1 MSYGTCNACG
11 SDDCEGYDACTIR
24 SLRAEVERLR
34 DLFAAEQKATHAALT
49 RDADQIERLKAER
62 DAARAEVERLRE
74 ALRELNAATSDS
86 SCYCRTR
93 TICPPCD
100 RVILAR
106 EKARA
111 ALAGAPSET
120 RLTHA
125 SVGCACGGSASW
137 PHGPHDERREQDRAL
152 AERVRERIAERLTQ
166 GYERDAAAIVR
177 ALDLDALLEEP

>member
-111 ALAGAPSET
+111 ALAGAPSEP
-120 RLTHA
+120 RRHDAYEVVVEKLR
-125 SVGCACGGSASW
+125 ACKA
-137 PHGPHDERREQDRAL
+137 ERRAL
-152 AERVRERIAERLTQ
+152 AEKVRKACAEASGKGLARANI
-166 GYERDAAAIVR
+166 YAIN
-177 ALDLDALLEEP
+177 LEDLLEEL